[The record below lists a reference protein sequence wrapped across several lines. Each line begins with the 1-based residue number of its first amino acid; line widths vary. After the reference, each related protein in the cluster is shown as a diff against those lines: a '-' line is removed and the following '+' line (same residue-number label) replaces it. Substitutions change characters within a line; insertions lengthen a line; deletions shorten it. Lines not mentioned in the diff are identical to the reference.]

1 MKLTDVLV
9 KSTKATTKRQT
20 LFDGGGLYLVIE
32 PSGSRLWR
40 MKYRFN
46 GKEKLLSFGKYPDVS
61 LKEARERAQSARKL
75 LGNDQDPGE
84 VKKAK
89 KTAIKLASENSF
101 EAVAREWFEIWRK
114 GASANHAKA
123 KLARLERD
131 VFPWIGGMPVAEVT
145 TPVVLGLLRRIEA
158 RGHGEVAFRVK
169 VAISQVMRFAIAA
182 GKAEIDPC
190 PSLRGILAPRKQ
202 KHMAAITKPAEVG
215 ELLRAIDQFTG
226 SHVVRA
232 ALMLAPLVFV
242 RPGELRA
249 AKWTEIDL
257 ERTEWRYT
265 VSKTKTDHLVPLS
278 RQAVEILRDIHRLT
292 GQGDLVFPGT
302 ASGRTISDMTLNRA
316 LQRMGYDTKTEMT
329 GHGFRAMAR
338 TLLAEELNY
347 PPEVI
352 EHQLA
357 HKVPDAL
364 GTAYNRTKFLKTR
377 IEMMQAWADYLDR
390 LKKGA
395 EVVLMRPVA

>member
-1 MKLTDVLV
+1 
-9 KSTKATTKRQT
+9 

-32 PSGSRLWR
+32 PSGSKLWR

-61 LKEARERAQSARKL
+61 LKEVRERAQEARKL
-75 LGNDQDPGE
+75 LSNGQDPGE
-84 VKKAK
+84 VKKAQK
-89 KTAIKLASENSF
+89 AAVRAANENTF
-101 EAVAREWFEIWRK
+101 EAVAREWFEAWRK
-114 GASANHAKA
+114 GATADHAKA
-123 KLARLERD
+123 KIARLERD
-131 VFPWIGGMPVAEVT
+131 AFPRLGAMPVAEIT

-158 RGHGEVAFRVK
+158 RGHGEVALRVK
-169 VAISQVMRFAIAA
+169 VAISQIMRFAIAA

-190 PSLRGILAPRKQ
+190 PSLRGILAPRQQ
-202 KHMAAITKPAEVG
+202 KHMAAITKPVEVG
-215 ELLRAIDQFTG
+215 ELLRAIDQLPG
-226 SHVVRA
+226 SDGVRA
-232 ALMLAPLVFV
+232 ALALAPLVFV

-249 AKWTEIDL
+249 AKWAEIDL
-257 ERTEWRYT
+257 ERMEWRYT
-265 VSKTKTDHLVPLS
+265 VSKTKTEHLVPLS
-278 RQAVEILRDIHRLT
+278 RQAMAILRDIQQLT
-292 GQGDLVFPGT
+292 GRGEFVFPGT
-302 ASGRTISDMTLNRA
+302 VSGRSISDMTINRA

-338 TLLAEELNY
+338 TLLAEELHF

-364 GTAYNRTKFLKTR
+364 GTAYNRTKFLKER
-377 IEMMQAWADYLDR
+377 RAMMQDWADYLDR

-395 EVVLMRPVA
+395 EVIPIRTAE